1 MGRAEGEAESV
12 LAAFFSSD
20 YSFKQFLVVFV
31 VVIFVAQSLS
41 RFQLFMTQ
49 WTAALQASLP
59 FTISWSLIKLMFIE
73 LMMPSNYLIFCCLLL
88 LLPWIFPSVRVL
100 SNESTLSIMW
110 SKYSSFSFSISP
122 SSEYS
127 RLISFRIDWFNL
139 SAAQGTL
146 KSLLQHHSSK
156 ASVLWWSAY
165 SPNLTF
171 MDDYWKNHSFTRWT
185 FVCKV
190 MSLLFNMLSR
200 LVITF
205 LPRSKRLL
213 ILWLQ
218 SPSAVILKPPK
229 IKSVTVSI
237 VSPPI
242 YV

>member
-146 KSLLQHHSSK
+146 KSLLQHHSLK
-156 ASVLWWSAY
+156 ASILWCS
-165 SPNLTF
+165 SFF
-171 MDDYWKNHSFTRWT
+171 MVQLSISYMINGKTIAFTIGAFLAKRCLC
-185 FVCKV
+185 FSIHCLDL
-190 MSLLFNMLSR
+190 SLLF
-200 LVITF
+200 F
-205 LPRSKRLL
+205 
-213 ILWLQ
+213 Q
-218 SPSAVILKPPK
+218 GA
-229 IKSVTVSI
+229 SI
-237 VSPPI
+237 F
-242 YV
+242 

>member
-1 MGRAEGEAESV
+1 MDVSLSKLREIVKDREAWRTAVHGVTKSWMWLLSWTTTNRTNEGLSVVLSGAGYMGRAEGEAESV

-127 RLISFRIDWFNL
+127 RLISFRIDWFDL
-139 SAAQGTL
+139 LAVQGTL
-146 KSLLQHHSSK
+146 NSLLEQ
-156 ASVLWWSAY
+156 Y
-165 SPNLTF
+165 N
-171 MDDYWKNHSFTRWT
+171 
-185 FVCKV
+185 
-190 MSLLFNMLSR
+190 
-200 LVITF
+200 
-205 LPRSKRLL
+205 
-213 ILWLQ
+213 
-218 SPSAVILKPPK
+218 
-229 IKSVTVSI
+229 
-237 VSPPI
+237 
-242 YV
+242 